1 MQQRVLQ
8 HQKINIHFHT
18 EIQEILGENAVTGVE
33 VYNNQ
38 TQKADTLPVEGVFIA
53 LGHQPNTQLFTQY
66 LDIDAQGY
74 IQTIPG
80 STRTNIP
87 GIFAAGDVQDSLY
100 RQAITAAGTGCIAAL
115 EAERFLSNL
124 GG

>member
-87 GIFAAGDVQDSLY
+87 GIFAAGDVYTSDYELQK
-100 RQAITAAGTGCIAAL
+100 AGFDLTM
-115 EAERFLSNL
+115 
-124 GG
+124 